1 MRESETN
8 LTLMRLIDEQFLR
21 LGAVVW
27 LAPDGAASSPAGL
40 QCGPQADPAAD
51 ASGNPARRFKE
62 MLLYRFQRL
71 FRTGDL
77 SEDFAGGLCPD
88 EGLGAGV
95 VVFEIVHDGALQFG
109 DAFEDAAAN
118 AFFGDLGKKPLNHV
132 EP

>member
-1 MRESETN
+1 MSSS
-8 LTLMRLIDEQFLR
+8 

-40 QCGPQADPAAD
+40 QCGSQADPAAD

-71 FRTGDL
+71 FRTDNL
-77 SEDFAGGLCPD
+77 SEDFAHGLCPD
-88 EGLGAGV
+88 EGLGVGV
-95 VVFEIVHDGALQFG
+95 MVLEVVHDRALQFC
-109 DAFEDAAAN
+109 DAFESASAY
-118 AFFGDLGKKPLNHV
+118 AFFGDLGKKALNHV